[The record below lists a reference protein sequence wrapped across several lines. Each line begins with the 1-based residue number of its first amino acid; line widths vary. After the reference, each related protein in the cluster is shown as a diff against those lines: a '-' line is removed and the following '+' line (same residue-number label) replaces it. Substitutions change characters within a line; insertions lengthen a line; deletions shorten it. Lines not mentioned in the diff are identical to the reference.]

1 MTEVTWHSTLVD
13 FLRQF
18 RRPYAS
24 LICSSSLAGG
34 VVYGV
39 HTGNHMPEGLAW
51 VLAAVAIGDIAARA
65 AEKIN
70 GRT

>member
-1 MTEVTWHSTLVD
+1 MTQEQVIN

-24 LICSSSLAGG
+24 IICSSTLASG
-34 VVYGV
+34 VLYGI

-51 VLAAVAIGDIAARA
+51 VLAAVSIGDIAARA

-70 GRT
+70 GRE

>member
-1 MTEVTWHSTLVD
+1 VSEHTSHGKLVD

-24 LICSSSLAGG
+24 IVCASALAGG

-39 HTGNHMPEGLAW
+39 HTGNHIPEGLGW
-51 VLAAVAIGDIAARA
+51 VLAAVSIGDIAARA
-65 AEKIN
+65 AEKIR
-70 GRT
+70 GA